1 LTVIW
6 QEARDSRI
14 GSVHLRV
21 SNLKRA
27 LGFYRDIL
35 GFELIDI
42 HGGDARL
49 AAAANRPPQLILSEF
64 GSSRPRPAGTTGLF
78 HVAFRHTNRK
88 DLARALLHLHKTN
101 YPLQG
106 SADHGVSEALYLA
119 DPDGNGIELY
129 VDRPAKDWLVVNGQV
144 AMTTEPLDIDDLLN
158 ELHTGE
164 RMDDT
169 VPPPTHIGH
178 IHLQISDLMRSERFY
193 HEILGFEVT
202 QRSFPGALFL
212 SLDGY
217 HHHIGLNTWAGRRAP
232 APPGDSLGLDSF
244 SILFSDQ
251 RAIERITRQNLW
263 NVDRNYDSSGN
274 GNERLAVRDP
284 DGITI
289 VLGVMPPRLSD
300 IGSSSG

>member
-1 LTVIW
+1 MTAIW

-21 SNLKRA
+21 SSLQRA

-35 GFELIDI
+35 GFEVIAM

-49 AAAANRPPQLILSEF
+49 AAAANRPAQLILSEF
-64 GSSRPRPAGTTGLF
+64 GSSKPRPAGTTGLF
-78 HVAFRHTNRK
+78 HVAFRHTHRK
-88 DLARALLHLHKTN
+88 DLARAFLHLHKAN

-129 VDRPAKDWLVVNGQV
+129 MDRPAEDWPVVNGQV
-144 AMTTEPLDIDDLLN
+144 AMTTEPLDIDDLLS
-158 ELHTGE
+158 EVHTGK
-164 RMDDT
+164 RRDDT
-169 VPPPTHIGH
+169 LRPPTHIGH
-178 IHLQISDLMRSERFY
+178 IHLQISDLMRSEKFY

-217 HHHIGLNTWAGRRAP
+217 HHHIGLNTWAGRGAP

-251 RAIERITRQNLW
+251 RAIERISRQHLW
-263 NVDRNYDSSGN
+263 NVDRNHDPWVN
-274 GNERLAVRDP
+274 GNERLTVLDP
-284 DGITI
+284 DGFTI
-289 VLGVMPPRLSD
+289 VLEVKPPKPHD
-300 IGSSSG
+300 AGSPSW

>member
-1 LTVIW
+1 MTVIW
-6 QEARDSRI
+6 QEASDSRI

-21 SNLKRA
+21 SNLQRA
-27 LGFYRDIL
+27 LGFYREIL
-35 GFELIDI
+35 GFELIDM
-42 HGGDARL
+42 HGRDARL
-49 AAAANRPPQLILSEF
+49 AAAANWPAQLILSEF

-78 HVAFRHTNRK
+78 HVAFRYTNRK
-88 DLARALLHLHKTN
+88 DLARTFLHLHKIN

-129 VDRPAKDWLVVNGQV
+129 VDRPAKEWLVVNGQV

-169 VPPPTHIGH
+169 VRPPTDIGH
-178 IHLQISDLMRSERFY
+178 IHLQVSDLMRSEKFY

-212 SLDGY
+212 SFDGY
-217 HHHIGLNTWAGRRAP
+217 HHHIGLNTWAGRGAP
-232 APPGDSLGLDSF
+232 APSGDSLGLDSF
-244 SILFSDQ
+244 SILFPDQ

-263 NVDRNYDSSGN
+263 NVDRNHDLLGH

-289 VLGVMPPRLSD
+289 VLDVMPLGLRDARTSL
-300 IGSSSG
+300 